1 MSKFGKNVI
10 HYGKVSFA
18 DICVGSIVKVV
29 DYYDRV
35 AVGIVKEKIEAT
47 GKKYIKI
54 SMGFD
59 KTITILIDKEN
70 WDNEQPYYQLA
81 SIIRSYA

>member
-1 MSKFGKNVI
+1 MSKNII

-29 DYYDRV
+29 DYYDNV
-35 AVGIVKEKIEAT
+35 AVGIVEEKIESIR
-47 GKKYIKI
+47 KK
-54 SMGFD
+54 SVNVRLGFH
-59 KTITILIDKEN
+59 KTISVLIDEEKC
-70 WDNEQPYYQLA
+70 DNGIPYYQLV